1 MENEY
6 YVYVYLDPRKPGE
19 FTYGEF
25 KFDHEP
31 FYIGKGK
38 GLRIY
43 SHLKDKSKNY
53 KTNKIKTILKEKLYP
68 IILKLKENLIN
79 KEACVLEIELI
90 KIIGRINLKEGPLTN
105 IMKGGNGG
113 IINKKHA
120 EALHKG
126 SSKYQKKK
134 WKKKKYRDK
143 ITLILRN
150 NMKQNHKLG
159 KMKYD
164 NFKNKKH
171 TKESKEKIGKA
182 NSIKGKGNNNSQF
195 GTCWIYNEELKQN
208 KKIYRRDE
216 IPEGWKLGRKIF
228 S

>member
-1 MENEY
+1 
-6 YVYVYLDPRKPGE
+6 
-19 FTYGEF
+19 
-25 KFDHEP
+25 
-31 FYIGKGK
+31 
-38 GLRIY
+38 
-43 SHLKDKSKNY
+43 
-53 KTNKIKTILKEKLYP
+53 
-68 IILKLKENLIN
+68 
-79 KEACVLEIELI
+79 
-90 KIIGRINLKEGPLTN
+90 
-105 IMKGGNGG
+105 
-113 IINKKHA
+113 
-120 EALHKG
+120 
-126 SSKYQKKK
+126 
-134 WKKKKYRDK
+134 
-143 ITLILRN
+143 
-150 NMKQNHKLG
+150 MKQNHKLG